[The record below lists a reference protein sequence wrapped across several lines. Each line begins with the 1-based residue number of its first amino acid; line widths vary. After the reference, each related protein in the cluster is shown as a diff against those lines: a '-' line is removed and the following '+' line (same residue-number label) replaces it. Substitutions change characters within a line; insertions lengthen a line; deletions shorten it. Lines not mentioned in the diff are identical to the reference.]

1 MRNLIKPI
9 AVVAAMLMAGV
20 ASAATDTYSS
30 NPGFRQQSQDWTS
43 ASVIN
48 VVKNPKHKTTYIVTV
63 LLDMSYE
70 TDIPV
75 KHHVD
80 YHPQRKIATNQ
91 KFIVGQDIWFIDTS
105 VTDHIFTLSATP
117 NPLPFE

>member
-1 MRNLIKPI
+1 MRILIKPI

-20 ASAATDTYSS
+20 AFAATDTNS
-30 NPGFRQQSQDWTS
+30 NPAFRQQEQHWTP

-48 VVKNPKHKTTYIVTV
+48 IVKNPKHKTTYIVTV
-63 LLDMSYE
+63 RLDMSYD
-70 TDIPV
+70 TGVPV

-105 VTDHIFTLSATP
+105 VTDHIFTLSPTP